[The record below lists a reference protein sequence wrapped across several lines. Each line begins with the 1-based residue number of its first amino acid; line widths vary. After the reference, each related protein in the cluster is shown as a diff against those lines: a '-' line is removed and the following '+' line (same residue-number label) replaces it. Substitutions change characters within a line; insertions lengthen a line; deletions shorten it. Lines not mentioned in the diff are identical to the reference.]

1 MREEP
6 GLSDGEEDRRSR
18 VGAPGEKEVEMPG
31 GRDPES
37 EATLAARLE
46 RRIVF
51 ERTLSEISARLT
63 SARTGRLDRAIEAA
77 LGVLGAFFGVDRSY
91 VFRFGADARTMSN
104 THEWVAQGI
113 TREAPRLQ
121 NVPVETFPW
130 LMAELSGDRPVHIP
144 RIEELPPG
152 AAAEKA
158 EFEREGIRSIVI
170 VPMRWDGRLVG
181 FVGFDAVR
189 RQVDWTEEYVVGL
202 RLFAQIVV
210 GSLESRELA
219 TRLSEMAFQDPLTGL
234 PNRKLLGDRL
244 DRAIVRARRHRRR
257 IGVILLDIDDFKLVN
272 DRFGH
277 DTGDRLLREV
287 ARRLATVVRDSDTLA
302 RLGGDEFVVVLEDV
316 DEVPLEAVA
325 ARILEVLGRPVDV
338 GCEPIVIHPSLGLVH
353 GQGGAGLA
361 AGELLRAADVAMY
374 AAKSSGKNRWAV
386 YTPAMD
392 LDVGNDPGLR
402 FQLGRALAD
411 GELRLFL
418 QPRFDLARGART
430 GAEALVR
437 WQHPR
442 RGLLLPADFLPFAER
457 TSLICGVDRWV
468 LGRAI
473 ARAYRNGSTARP
485 ISVNLSAR
493 ALRDRDPFE
502 ELLALLAG
510 APGGADR
517 VELELTESVLLE
529 DLPGAV
535 ERLGAIKRAAPG
547 VRIAI
552 DDFGRGYSSLQ
563 YLHRLPID
571 TLKIDRSFV
580 SDLVE
585 SDRRSVA
592 IVRAIVELGHNLG
605 LRVVGEGVET
615 PDQARWLRELGCDEG
630 QGHLFGAPVSEERF
644 ESTGE
649 AASPV

>member
-1 MREEP
+1 M
-6 GLSDGEEDRRSR
+6 DGKPAAPDNREDRRSVDR
-18 VGAPGEKEVEMPG
+18 SP
-31 GRDPES
+31 DPNVSDRSAES
-37 EATLAARLE
+37 LSDSVSSLSARLE

-63 SARTGRLDRAIEAA
+63 SARAGRLDQVIERA
-77 LGVLGAFFGVDRSY
+77 LGVLGEFFGVDRSY
-91 VFRFGADARTMSN
+91 VFRLSSDSRSMSN
-104 THEWVAQGI
+104 SHEWVALGI
-113 TREAPRLQ
+113 TREASELQ
-121 NVPVETFPW
+121 GVPVETFPW
-130 LMAELSGDRPVHIP
+130 LMAELAADRPVHVP
-144 RIEELPPG
+144 RVEELPPV
-152 AAAEKA
+152 AAAERE

-202 RLFAQIVV
+202 RLLAQIVV

-219 TRLSEMAFQDPLTGL
+219 TRLSEMAFHDPLTGL

-244 DRAIVRARRHRRR
+244 ERAIVRARRHRRR
-257 IGVILLDIDDFKLVN
+257 VGVILLDVDDFKLVN

-287 ARRLATVVRDSDTLA
+287 ALRLATVVRDSDTLA
-302 RLGGDEFVVVLEDV
+302 RLGGDEFVVVLEDA
-316 DEVPLEAVA
+316 DEAPLESVA
-325 ARILEVLGRPVDV
+325 ARILEVLGRPIDV
-338 GCEPIVIHPSLGLVH
+338 GWEPIVVHTSLGLVH
-353 GQGGAGLA
+353 GEAGPGLA

-374 AAKSSGKNRWAV
+374 AAKASGKNRWAV
-386 YTPAMD
+386 YSRAMD

-402 FQLGRALAD
+402 FQLGKALTD
-411 GELRLFL
+411 GELRFFL
-418 QPRFDLARGART
+418 QPRIDLTSGVRI

-457 TSLICGVDRWV
+457 SSLICGIDRWV
-468 LGRAI
+468 LARAI
-473 ARAYRNGSTARP
+473 ERAYGSAGGGRL

-493 ALRDRDPFE
+493 ELRDRDPFE

-510 APGGADR
+510 TPGGADR
-517 VELELTESVLLE
+517 LELELTESLLLE

-535 ERLGAIKRAAPG
+535 DRFARIKQVAAG

-563 YLHRLPID
+563 YLHRLPVD
-571 TLKIDRSFV
+571 TLKIDRSLV
-580 SDLVE
+580 SDLADGGR
-585 SDRRSVA
+585 SSVA
-592 IVRAIVELGHNLG
+592 IVRSIVEMGHNLG
-605 LRVVGEGVET
+605 HRVVAEGIET
-615 PDQARWLRELGCDEG
+615 PEQARWLREFGCDEG
-630 QGHLFGAPVSEERF
+630 QGFLFGRPMSVEEFDSVAPP
-644 ESTGE
+644 GE
-649 AASPV
+649 P